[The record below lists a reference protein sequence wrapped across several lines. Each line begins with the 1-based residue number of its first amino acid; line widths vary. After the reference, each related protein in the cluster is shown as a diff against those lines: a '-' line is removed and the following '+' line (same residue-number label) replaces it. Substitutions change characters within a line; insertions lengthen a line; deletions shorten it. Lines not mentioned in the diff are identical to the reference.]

1 MYNVYMYTYMYK
13 YVCIHTNI
21 YKHVLYMLKI
31 REREEESETL
41 MQLIRRSRVSSLLT
55 DHSDDIPRNTKHQI
69 ILLYILFPML
79 FLGINQPPA
88 NDKNDD
94 TEEK

>member
-1 MYNVYMYTYMYK
+1 
-13 YVCIHTNI
+13 
-21 YKHVLYMLKI
+21 MLKI